1 MISKDFNEQFCLK
14 IHVFPFSR
22 WIDKL
27 KIKSILR
34 PNSFEFLDYCIRCS
48 VNINN
53 GSGKG
58 LYWKI
63 LRCNSD
69 LGRLIIQGAS
79 SLEREKKIVQFS
91 GALPAYAPPCFKK
104 KKNLSP
110 YIKRVLKNLKQG
122 AIIVKKFLTIYIF
135 LLLFCLFLDN
145 EPHSVT

>member
-27 KIKSILR
+27 KIKCILR

-79 SLEREKKIVQFS
+79 SLEREKKKSYNFLALCQPTPRLVQEKEELES
-91 GALPAYAPPCFKK
+91 LDKT
-104 KKNLSP
+104 S
-110 YIKRVLKNLKQG
+110 
-122 AIIVKKFLTIYIF
+122 VKKFETRSNYCQKIF
-135 LLLFCLFLDN
+135 DYLHFPASILSF
-145 EPHSVT
+145 SW